1 MNMSRDKNEDKKM
14 IQVNNVREESGEHV
28 PKVSVIIPFHNAQSH
43 LEEMMDSVEAQT
55 FREIEILCV
64 SDGSEDDSIKIIRE
78 RMEKDPRIH
87 RAGKAQCR
95 SCKKQRFGM
104 CSGEICCVLGCR

>member
-1 MNMSRDKNEDKKM
+1 MNRSRDKNEDKKM

-64 SDGSEDDSIKIIRE
+64 SDGSEDDSI
-78 RMEKDPRIH
+78 
-87 RAGKAQCR
+87 
-95 SCKKQRFGM
+95 
-104 CSGEICCVLGCR
+104 